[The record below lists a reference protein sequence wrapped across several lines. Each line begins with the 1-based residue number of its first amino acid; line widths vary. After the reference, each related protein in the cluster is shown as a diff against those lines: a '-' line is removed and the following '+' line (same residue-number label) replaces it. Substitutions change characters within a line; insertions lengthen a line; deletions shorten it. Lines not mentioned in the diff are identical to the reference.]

1 MGSAFMQDLT
11 AHADQYGDTMALS
24 PSKDFGASSVSRLK
38 EFYGGFGF
46 VKNRDDSISETMI
59 RLPKGR

>member
-1 MGSAFMQDLT
+1 MRDLT
-11 AHADQYGDTMALS
+11 AHADANGKTIALT

-46 VKNRDDSISETMI
+46 VKNTDPSISETMV